1 MSANDILN
9 APIDQSNTR
18 QLWWHWGKDGDGNF
32 ITTSPMASHDDMCLF
47 RDMLDYLKRNPDIEK
62 IVIELDQY
70 DDDEPIL
77 MMKIH
82 RPDHSVG
89 LGQPEIYCMDV

>member
-1 MSANDILN
+1 
-9 APIDQSNTR
+9 
-18 QLWWHWGKDGDGNF
+18 
-32 ITTSPMASHDDMCLF
+32 
-47 RDMLDYLKRNPDIEK
+47 MLDYLKRNPDIEK